1 MGAWDW
7 IHAGLE
13 LGTYLQAKH
22 AQQHLSDIKTAAE
35 MGLAQQALLAAMRNF
50 IFDVYRDIQLA
61 EEQLERF
68 PQQVYIVSK
77 TLERRLVDS
86 GLSPEMF
93 PDFHD
98 KEFVLKVGRRV
109 VAIAKRAK
117 ERLSRAQIQ
126 QSAVAVKY
134 IAEMPILQQAI
145 MDRYAL
151 ESLWATEKEWAQLR
165 KHQGSRNLFVTL
177 ATLGLGALLCMGIPF
192 GIGGLEMMMKGA
204 SFGEFVEGVVFVGIA
219 GVMGVGE
226 VMLLL
231 RINKTNPK
239 YKALKAKR
247 EEWQKMLISQEERS
261 KYVSLFGDLSNEQLR
276 AVYKKRLA
284 FLEPLLGRQFQQYL
298 VFKKQTERPTR
309 PTPRAADMASP

>member
-22 AQQHLSDIKTAAE
+22 AQQQLSDIKTAAE
-35 MGLAQQALLAAMRNF
+35 VGLAQQALLAAMRNF

-98 KEFVLKVGRRV
+98 KEFVLKVGKKV
-109 VAIAKRAK
+109 VTVAKRAK
-117 ERLSRAQIQ
+117 ERLSRAQVQ

-151 ESLWATEKEWAQLR
+151 ESLWATEKEWTRLR
-165 KHQGSRNLFVTL
+165 KHQGSRNLFVML
-177 ATLGLGALLCMGIPF
+177 AVLGLGSFLCGGIPL
-192 GIGGLEMMMKGA
+192 GIGGLEMMMERA
-204 SFGEFVEGVVFVGIA
+204 SFGAFVVGMIFVGLA
-219 GVMGVGE
+219 GAMGVGE
-226 VMLLL
+226 VIFLL
-231 RINKTNPK
+231 RIKKSNPK
-239 YKALKAKR
+239 YKALKTKR
-247 EEWQKMLISQEERS
+247 EEWQKMLISREERS
-261 KYVSLFGDLSNEQLR
+261 EYVSLFGDLSNAQLR

-298 VFKKQTERPTR
+298 VFKKQAEL
-309 PTPRAADMASP
+309 SLIHI